1 MVPYVI
7 LFVLFAIA
15 FALTLRMPEPVA
27 ERSRLRLTPQRPSVP
42 PVVRGPFLLAGL
54 GVLSSWS
61 IAGLFFSLGPPLSA
75 DMFAHPNHIVTGLSV
90 FVLAGSAPWRSS
102 CSGAARRGSAP
113 LAGSLA
119 LAGGLLMIVLAAAE
133 TSGALLMIGAVIA
146 GAGFGVAFLGSL
158 RALSV
163 AIPHEHRAQVMSAF
177 YIVAYASLSLPAV
190 LAGIVV
196 TPLGLEST
204 FEIFGSVIAAI
215 ALVLAIEA
223 TRTRPRQLAMAT
235 G

>member
-1 MVPYVI
+1 
-7 LFVLFAIA
+7 
-15 FALTLRMPEPVA
+15 
-27 ERSRLRLTPQRPSVP
+27 
-42 PVVRGPFLLAGL
+42 
-54 GVLSSWS
+54 
-61 IAGLFFSLGPPLSA
+61 
-75 DMFAHPNHIVTGLSV
+75 MFGR
-90 FVLAGSAPWRSS
+90 SAPWL
-102 CSGAARRGSAP
+102 GTAR
-113 LAGSLA
+113 GSLA
-119 LAGGLLMIVLAAAE
+119 LSGGLLIIVLAAAE

>member
-1 MVPYVI
+1 V
-7 LFVLFAIA
+7 FH
-15 FALTLRMPEPVA
+15 
-27 ERSRLRLTPQRPSVP
+27 
-42 PVVRGPFLLAGL
+42 
-54 GVLSSWS
+54 SSDH
-61 IAGLFFSLGPPLSA
+61 F
-75 DMFAHPNHIVTGLSV
+75 VTGIGM
-90 FVLAGSAPWRSS
+90 FVLAGSGALAQLLFGRAAPWL
-102 CSGAARRGSAP
+102 GASLGSI
-113 LAGSLA
+113 A
-119 LAGGLLMIVLAAAE
+119 LAAGMILIVLSASEESAV
-133 TSGALLMIGAVIA
+133 LYVLGAVIG

-163 AIPHEHRAQVMSAF
+163 AIPNEHRAQVMAAF
-177 YIVAYASLSLPAV
+177 YVVAYASLSLPAV

-215 ALVLAIEA
+215 ALILAIEA